1 MLFVW
6 LIVQSTLG
14 IVWFKDEESVFMFLL
29 NSSTF
34 LEVISM
40 LDVVL
45 SSFWLLNELLN
56 LFVIFSM
63 F

>member
-14 IVWFKDEESVFMFLL
+14 IVWFKEDERVFMFLL

-34 LEVISM
+34 WEVISM

-45 SSFWLLNELLN
+45 SSFWLLSERLN